1 MTHTLRALIA
11 VNVLLTLSIGAFAQS
26 PAHEF
31 SADIVSR
38 DAAGAIVGASAKLHV
53 ANHKVRI
60 DPADGSGEFFITDD
74 QAGTALFVRPA
85 QRLFMDAGQS
95 STLTQIFVNVDLHDP
110 CRQWQAAALVARTPV
125 TGPWQ
130 CERIKSDSASNPHA
144 IEYSVQAPRQAISR
158 SWINPGLNFPI
169 LWQASDGTK
178 LALENIRIG
187 PQPPGLFAVPA
198 EYRKFDPA
206 ALIERIKHS
215 DVWAGPPNR

>member
-1 MTHTLRALIA
+1 MTHTLRALAA

-38 DAAGAIVGASAKLHV
+38 DAAGAIVGAAAKLHA

-74 QAGTALFVRPA
+74 EAGTALFVRPA

-95 STLTQIFVNVDLHDP
+95 SLLTRIFVKVDLRDP
-110 CRQWQAAALVARTPV
+110 CRQWQAAALVARTPI
-125 TGPWQ
+125 TGPWH
-130 CERIKSDSASNPHA
+130 CERIKSDSANNRDA
-144 IEYSVQAPRQAISR
+144 IEYSVLAPQQEMIR
-158 SWINPGLNFPI
+158 SWINPGLNFPVV
-169 LWQASDGTK
+169 WQASDGTR
-178 LALENIRIG
+178 LALENVLIG
-187 PQPPGLFAVPA
+187 PQPPDLFAVPA
-198 EYRKFDPA
+198 EFRKFDPA

-215 DVWAGPPNR
+215 DVWAEPPK